1 MIIQVLFK
9 KKKKP
14 NQLPTKS
21 TCIIF
26 FVKEENKLDY
36 KVQLSISFFLIFSA
50 DIFFYFVLIVYC
62 NYKTVYRW
70 KYFIPCA
77 TP

>member
-1 MIIQVLFK
+1 MII
-9 KKKKP
+9 
-14 NQLPTKS
+14 
-21 TCIIF
+21 

-36 KVQLSISFFLIFSA
+36 KVQLSISFCKLLYFTA
-50 DIFFYFVLIVYC
+50 DIFFYFVLIVYF
-62 NYKTVYRW
+62 NYQTVYRW